1 MKWFLSLCFW
11 ISMTLPIYAQNNI
24 SGTYYDEYGNFIEI
38 DKNLM
43 KLIRKETPG
52 YPGALLAE
60 CSLKW
65 IDKQFIEL
73 NSTPP
78 IQIAHKGFEMIQFCD
93 STIMKDSVEVS
104 FFLPYHDPLQ
114 IVVFTDNTYKSY
126 DLNYSQ
132 NNRSIML
139 PKGTTS
145 ISLSISPGKY
155 LPIHS
160 ADGLFYGIL
169 YLILNYNLEEKVNH
183 IDLKFPAI
191 DNSFFEMYYVKGE
204 YARVWK
210 DTITWKGIV
219 YKKRE

>member
-1 MKWFLSLCFW
+1 
-11 ISMTLPIYAQNNI
+11 MTLPIYAQNNI

-93 STIMKDSVEVS
+93 STITKDSVEVS

-114 IVVFTDNTYKSY
+114 IVVFTYNTYKSY
-126 DLNYSQ
+126 EMCIRDSGYTERLLHRRSSCS
-132 NNRSIML
+132 NRTAGEQL
-139 PKGTTS
+139 
-145 ISLSISPGKY
+145 LSRQAG
-155 LPIHS
+155 
-160 ADGLFYGIL
+160 
-169 YLILNYNLEEKVNH
+169 
-183 IDLKFPAI
+183 
-191 DNSFFEMYYVKGE
+191 
-204 YARVWK
+204 R
-210 DTITWKGIV
+210 
-219 YKKRE
+219 